1 MKGMGKSGTDDR
13 ARGAVSN
20 GRARVAL
27 SVALAVTLALG
38 MTAPD
43 ACRAAKERTAPFG
56 KTYTWSFQADTLGQK
71 PAHSMTFGG
80 TWQVVEDS
88 TDAPHRGVITTSAPS
103 ATADSVVRSVIGI
116 AAPVRRFL
124 SQSENEDGIAFHYL
138 TFTRPMLGDMD
149 ASVRFR
155 IRSGEV
161 DPCAGLMFQ
170 MNPRGTSGYG
180 VRISGKT
187 GELAFHYLLYGK
199 KRDLK
204 FAKIPPLQAG
214 SWHTLAVTRRRT
226 LLRVSYDGK
235 ELMAVRDD
243 RFSKGTIGVW
253 SGDDTV
259 VDFADLTAT
268 AR

>member
-1 MKGMGKSGTDDR
+1 MIGIGGNGTD
-13 ARGAVSN
+13 

-27 SVALAVTLALG
+27 SVALALALG
-38 MTAPD
+38 MAAPG
-43 ACRAAKERTAPFG
+43 ACRAAKERTAPSG

-88 TDAPHRGVITTSAPS
+88 T
-103 ATADSVVRSVIGI
+103 

-124 SQSENEDGIAFHYL
+124 SQSENDDGIAFHYL
-138 TFTRPMLGDMD
+138 TFTRPMLGDLD

-155 IRSGEV
+155 VRSGEI
-161 DPCAGLMFQ
+161 DPSAGLMFQ
-170 MNPRGTSGYG
+170 MDPKGTSGYV
-180 VRISGKT
+180 VRVSGKT

-199 KRDLK
+199 KRDVK
-204 FAKIPPLQAG
+204 FAKIAPLGAG
-214 SWHTLAVTRRRT
+214 AWHTLAVARRRS
-226 LLRVSYDGK
+226 LLRVLYDGK

-243 RFSKGTIGVW
+243 RFSRGTVGVW